1 MKQKWDTDH
10 ASCVFHDNLVV
21 ATLAA
26 RMASGTVFVHPS
38 NRENII
44 QTAPGFPG
52 VPLQAPGAII
62 YSQYGAQQL
71 GIPTNAPQQ
80 VPQNSPLERFH
91 KAEPKVLGT
100 VQIVIGLIHIGF
112 GAASASSIIGRYYFL
127 ALSSIGG
134 YPFWGGIFFITSGS
148 LCVSAAN
155 HRNSCLVKSSAAM
168 NIISAIMSLSG
179 ICLHLSELIINN
191 RRSSYVYPYTDT
203 DLATSLLALQHPEL
217 LVEPWSSTGSNAAER
232 SQWRNPVKSLPCS
245 LVPGLSKRLCRTVD
259 KCIWNNPKRHLEA
272 FWIHQASGAEPPNW
286 FRLPAGKD
294 WSQEVKRQ

>member
-1 MKQKWDTDH
+1 MEMPNTGKGAVLNSQKFNISGSPFRGGWMN
-10 ASCVFHDNLVV
+10 NLVV

-91 KAEPKVLGT
+91 KAEPKVLG
-100 VQIVIGLIHIGF
+100 
-112 GAASASSIIGRYYFL
+112 
-127 ALSSIGG
+127 
-134 YPFWGGIFFITSGS
+134 
-148 LCVSAAN
+148 
-155 HRNSCLVKSSAAM
+155 VKSSAAM

-203 DLATSLLALQHPEL
+203 DLASLYNIRYGVSCMLLLFSLLEFCIAVSLAHFGCQATCCGDDQPTM
-217 LVEPWSSTGSNAAER
+217 VFVPYQVIRGGAVAAEP
-232 SQWRNPVKSLPCS
+232 NPLPPPPTYDNTVAKS
-245 LVPGLSKRLCRTVD
+245 
-259 KCIWNNPKRHLEA
+259 E
-272 FWIHQASGAEPPNW
+272 
-286 FRLPAGKD
+286 
-294 WSQEVKRQ
+294 

>member
-1 MKQKWDTDH
+1 
-10 ASCVFHDNLVV
+10 
-21 ATLAA
+21 
-26 RMASGTVFVHPS
+26 MASGTVFVHPS

-134 YPFWGGIFFITSGS
+134 YPFWGGIF
-148 LCVSAAN
+148 
-155 HRNSCLVKSSAAM
+155 VKSSAAM

-203 DLATSLLALQHPEL
+203 DLASLYNIRYGVSCMLLLFSLLEFCIAVSLAHFGCQATCCGDDQPTM
-217 LVEPWSSTGSNAAER
+217 VFVPYQVIRGGAVAAEP
-232 SQWRNPVKSLPCS
+232 NPLPPPPTYDNTVAKS
-245 LVPGLSKRLCRTVD
+245 
-259 KCIWNNPKRHLEA
+259 E
-272 FWIHQASGAEPPNW
+272 
-286 FRLPAGKD
+286 
-294 WSQEVKRQ
+294 

>member
-203 DLATSLLALQHPEL
+203 DLASLYNIRYGVSCMLLLFSLLEFCIAVSLAHFGCQATCCGDDQPTM
-217 LVEPWSSTGSNAAER
+217 VFVPYQVIRGGAVAAEP
-232 SQWRNPVKSLPCS
+232 NPLPPPPTYDNTVAKS
-245 LVPGLSKRLCRTVD
+245 
-259 KCIWNNPKRHLEA
+259 E
-272 FWIHQASGAEPPNW
+272 
-286 FRLPAGKD
+286 
-294 WSQEVKRQ
+294 

>member
-1 MKQKWDTDH
+1 MEMPNTGKGAVLNSQKFNISGSPFRGGWMN
-10 ASCVFHDNLVV
+10 NLVV

-91 KAEPKVLGT
+91 KAEPKVLG
-100 VQIVIGLIHIGF
+100 
-112 GAASASSIIGRYYFL
+112 
-127 ALSSIGG
+127 
-134 YPFWGGIFFITSGS
+134 
-148 LCVSAAN
+148 
-155 HRNSCLVKSSAAM
+155 VKSSAAM